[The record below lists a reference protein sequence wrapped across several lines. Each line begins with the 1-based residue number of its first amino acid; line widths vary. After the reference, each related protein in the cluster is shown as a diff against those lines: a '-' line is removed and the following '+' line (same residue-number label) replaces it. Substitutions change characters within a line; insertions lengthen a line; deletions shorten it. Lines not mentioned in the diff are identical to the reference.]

1 MLFSYVLL
9 FLDLDSKHG
18 KERNPSGGK
27 KHKRDASKQSE
38 AGSSKDMKSSD
49 AMHTTSTQQGKVKDI
64 KEIEIAETVDSLS
77 QEVKDKLAVSDKEN
91 VIDKQEELGE
101 TKSELTES
109 GKSSKESETKTDKIS
124 SVTPSERNKDENSSS
139 VTPVRQESQ
148 SDLVGSIDSELDPET
163 VANMIKSPSSQSI
176 QRPPPDHTREQE
188 KVLQELAESAK
199 PHVMY

>member
-1 MLFSYVLL
+1 M
-9 FLDLDSKHG
+9 DPKHG
-18 KERNPSGGK
+18 KERKPSGGK

-38 AGSSKDMKSSD
+38 AASKDMESSD
-49 AMHTTSTQQGKVKDI
+49 TMHTTSTQQGKVKDI
-64 KEIEIAETVDSLS
+64 KDTPSKIESAEKIDSLS

-109 GKSSKESETKTDKIS
+109 RKSSKESETKTDKIS
-124 SVTPSERNKDENSSS
+124 SVTPSERNKDEHSSG

-176 QRPPPDHTREQE
+176 QRPPADHTQEQE

-199 PHVMY
+199 PHVMYYLLI